1 MSIKSLIKSGCIA
14 MAATCLLM
22 GTAIAANETPQKVT
36 SSTPEGV
43 TYGVDQK
50 YKAPPDTSRYA
61 NIKTAAGCVVLL
73 VLIGFVPF
81 IVTRAGKRKEKDGNS
96 EKKYVETSHKEA
108 VHRIVDT
115 NQRYRAYIEQSNDKG
130 YNLVVVG
137 TNGYWTGNFP
147 DEEHAHRFAYE
158 NGIELD

>member
-1 MSIKSLIKSGCIA
+1 MEWI
-14 MAATCLLM
+14 
-22 GTAIAANETPQKVT
+22 
-36 SSTPEGV
+36 
-43 TYGVDQK
+43 
-50 YKAPPDTSRYA
+50 R
-61 NIKTAAGCVVLL
+61 NIKLHRTQVVMPISRLRL
-73 VLIGFVPF
+73 DVLHSLFLIGSFPF

-96 EKKYVETSHKEA
+96 EKEYVETSHKEA

>member
-1 MSIKSLIKSGCIA
+1 

-61 NIKTAAGCVVLL
+61 NIKTAAGCVALL
-73 VLIGFVPF
+73 VLIGSVP
-81 IVTRAGKRKEKDGNS
+81 TRATA
-96 EKKYVETSHKEA
+96 ETLCESIA
-108 VHRIVDT
+108 PLLGIRAFII
-115 NQRYRAYIEQSNDKG
+115 QR
-130 YNLVVVG
+130 
-137 TNGYWTGNFP
+137 
-147 DEEHAHRFAYE
+147 
-158 NGIELD
+158 

>member
-1 MSIKSLIKSGCIA
+1 MSIKSFIKSGCIA

-22 GTAIAANETPQKVT
+22 GTAIAANETPKKIT
-36 SSTPEGV
+36 SSTPEDV

-61 NIKTAAGCVVLL
+61 NIKTAAGCVALL
-73 VLIGFVPF
+73 VLIGSVPF
-81 IVTRAGKRKEKDGNS
+81 IVTRAGKFNKKGSES
-96 EKKYVETSHKEA
+96 EKEYVETSHREA

-115 NQRYRAYIEQSNDKG
+115 KQHYRAYIERANDKG

-137 TNGYWTGNFP
+137 TSGYWTGNFP
-147 DEEHAHRFAYE
+147 DEESAHRFAYE

>member
-1 MSIKSLIKSGCIA
+1 MSIKSLIKSGCRA

-22 GTAIAANETPQKVT
+22 GTAIAANETHQKVT

-73 VLIGFVPF
+73 VLIGSGPF